1 MFKRFRDIFAI
12 AKKAVKDVVGKFI
25 IRKTTETPTVAK
37 TPEVPEVPKVPKAPK
52 IPEIIEPTESED
64 KSEISEEAL
73 AKDTIEGL
81 IDKIREMDETGYVP
95 FSSHEWSINPEK
107 AVNSNG
113 AGIAKEDSGNAIID
127 LIRNVV
133 ADVGVVTVARSLE
146 QYWDGILYQI
156 ERLEFAIYD
165 AEYRKRS
172 GGRAAYESAMLKLEG
187 MLKIGSDEEVEGKY
201 I

>member
-1 MFKRFRDIFAI
+1 MFKKLTDIFSI
-12 AKKAVKDVVGKFI
+12 AKKAIKSVIGK
-25 IRKTTETPTVAK
+25 VLK
-37 TPEVPEVPKVPKAPK
+37 TPEMPTAPAPKVEKKSTPVL
-52 IPEIIEPTESED
+52 PEIE
-64 KSEISEEAL
+64 SEEAQEQKPGESTEEEL
-73 AKDTIEGL
+73 AQDTIDSL
-81 IDKIREMDETGYVP
+81 IDKIKEMDESGYTP
-95 FSSHEWSINPEK
+95 YSPHEWSINPDK
-107 AVNSNG
+107 AINSNG

-127 LIRNVV
+127 LIRSAV
-133 ADVGVVTVARSLE
+133 ADVGSVTVARSLE